1 VQFTLA
7 ALLNAGAGTGALVAG
22 ALALNLRNLLLGA
35 VLRPRLEGGT
45 LRRVALAWFVTDEST
60 GLSLIQKE
68 EAGHTLFVTGVMF
81 YVAWQVG
88 TILGSIGASLQ
99 GVAHLAEATFPV
111 LFIGLAAIGCR
122 TRAVA
127 LRAVAGAAAT
137 IAVIAVAPDLSAVA
151 AVAAALAAALPG
163 RE

>member
-45 LRRVALAWFVTDEST
+45 LHRVALAWFVTDEST

-122 TRAVA
+122 TREVA

-137 IAVIAVAPDLSAVA
+137 IAVIAVAPDLRAVA
-151 AVAAALAAALPG
+151 AVAAALASALPG